1 MRIPEIQALRALA
14 ALLVLF
20 YHAHWIPGGFIG
32 VDIFYVISGYLIT
45 ALLLRECEKTGRI
58 SFRTFYLRRIK
69 RLLPTSFVVLIVTAL
84 VVWLLYP
91 AILRK
96 DLGLDIAAASLYV
109 SNYFFAFWQMDYQ
122 NLDAIPPVVIHYW
135 SLAVEE
141 QFYLFWPIVIYLL
154 YKIGGRRGVAVGAST
169 ISVLSFSLGLYL
181 TNTSP
186 VFAFYSLPSRAW
198 ELSVGALILF
208 IPSRIKFS
216 TRYAWVAL
224 ILIIYATL
232 RFDESTR
239 FPGTAALLPVLG
251 TAVALAT
258 VKSWPAA
265 IRSISHLRTVQWLG
279 DISYPLYLWHWPVLI
294 IPSVH
299 FGRELSLTERLCAIS
314 LTLLLAGATHRFI
327 EDPFRRTDFPAKK
340 IVIGAIA
347 ASLLSLL
354 AALLIIVSST
364 ERITL
369 KGGETFNLASVR
381 AEPRTYQDGCHLRNG
396 RITPPECLYGDKSS
410 TRKIVLFGDSHAAQW
425 FPALERLANQN
436 QFGLISLTKSACP
449 GPAVRKI
456 DFAQYTNAECAA
468 WRERVYQLIA
478 QIKPAAIIVAGM
490 QYFKIPDEYSSRAQ
504 WWQEGQQETLNKL
517 RPHSSKIVSLSDTP
531 RPRRDIPTCL
541 SSTRNDQCND
551 TAKSEAIF
559 SPGYLRI
566 NPTSWLCTAK
576 SCPALVNGVVA
587 YRDASHIS
595 VAMSESLSQQLG
607 EALRSQGIA
616 LK

>member
-84 VVWLLYP
+84 VAWLLYP

-141 QFYLFWPIVIYLL
+141 QFYLFWPIVIYLF
-154 YKIGGRRGVAVGAST
+154 YKIGGRRGVAVGASA
-169 ISVLSFSLGLYL
+169 ISVLSLSLGLYL

-198 ELSVGALILF
+198 ELSVGALIIF

-216 TRYAWVAL
+216 TRYTWVAL
-224 ILIIYATL
+224 ILISYATL

-258 VKSWPAA
+258 VKSWPAV
-265 IRSISHLRTVQWLG
+265 IRSISQLRIVQWLG
-279 DISYPLYLWHWPVLI
+279 DISYPLYLWHWPVLV
-294 IPSVH
+294 IPSVF
-299 FGRELSLTERLCAIS
+299 FGRELSFLERLCAIS
-314 LTLLLAGATHRFI
+314 LTLLLAGTTHRFI
-327 EDPFRRTDFPAKK
+327 EDPLRRSEFPAKK
-340 IVIGAIA
+340 IVIAAIA
-347 ASLLSLL
+347 ATLFPLLV
-354 AALLIIVSST
+354 ALLIIVSST
-364 ERITL
+364 EQITL
-369 KGGETFNLASVR
+369 QSGETFNLTSVR
-381 AEPRTYQDGCHLRNG
+381 AEPRTYQDGCHLRN
-396 RITPPECLYGDKSS
+396 RQITPPECLYGDKNS

-425 FPALERLANQN
+425 FPALEKLANQKK
-436 QFGLISLTKSACP
+436 FGLISLTKSACP

-456 DFAQYTNAECAA
+456 DIAQYTNAECAA

-478 QIKPAAIIVAGM
+478 KVKPEAVIVAGM

-517 RPHSSKIVSLSDTP
+517 RPHTSKIVSLADTP
-531 RPRRDIPTCL
+531 RPRRDIPSCL
-541 SSTRNDQCND
+541 SSNRNDQCND

-566 NPTSWLCTAK
+566 NPTSWLCTAN
-576 SCPALVNGVVA
+576 SCPAIVNGVVA